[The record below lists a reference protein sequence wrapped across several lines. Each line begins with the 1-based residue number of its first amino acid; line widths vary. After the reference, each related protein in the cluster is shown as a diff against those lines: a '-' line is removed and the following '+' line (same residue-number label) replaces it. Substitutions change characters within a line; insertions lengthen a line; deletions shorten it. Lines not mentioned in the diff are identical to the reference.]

1 MPVAVLVR
9 GQAAG
14 LLRPGMTRQVAG
26 RLRRALASLGR
37 RRSSA
42 SCSTIFAERAGQWQN
57 DYTVDFKMA
66 YNHYFAK
73 GGKKA

>member
-1 MPVAVLVR
+1 VLDSQR
-9 GQAAG
+9 
-14 LLRPGMTRQVAG
+14 T
-26 RLRRALASLGR
+26 
-37 RRSSA
+37 
-42 SCSTIFAERAGQWQN
+42 FAERAGQWYN